1 MQNHL
6 LQILTLVAMEKPVS
20 QASDDIRDEK
30 VKVLKAIK
38 PLTKDGAFVWCV
50 CVCECACVCVCVR
63 LCVCVCLYV
72 SVCLC
77 LCVK

>member
-50 CVCECACVCVCVR
+50 CVSVHVCV
-63 LCVCVCLYV
+63 
-72 SVCLC
+72 
-77 LCVK
+77 